1 MNSIYADIASR
12 TNGNIYIGVVGP
24 VRTGKSTFVTN
35 FMQKLIV
42 PNIENENDKKR
53 CIDELPQS
61 ADGKL
66 IMTTQPKFVPDKA
79 VQLNLPDKKSA
90 SVRMIDCVGY
100 LVDGAEGHLEGDK
113 QRFVNTPWSNESMPF
128 EKAAE
133 IGTKKVAVEH
143 ATVCVVVTTD
153 GSIGDIARKNYVT
166 AEERTIREVKSSSKP
181 FVVVLNTANPTA
193 ESTIGLCKT
202 LEEKYAVP
210 VLPLDVINADIA
222 EFEKVLLAII
232 NEFPIR
238 RIAVNLPNWMR
249 ALSRDNKVIVDIA
262 EKLKECSADIDKL
275 KDAQKLCDNMHC
287 DSVSNTQVSTVDC
300 GKGVVSYD
308 VTPTDGLFFKVLSDE
323 AHEDIT
329 DEFSLM
335 SFVSSSAYAKR
346 RFEIFKDA
354 LAEADAN
361 GYGVVYPLMEQMNLD
376 EPKMVKQGSIYGVQL
391 TARAPS
397 YHIVK
402 VDVTTDVSPMVGT
415 EQQSQYLLD
424 EYKTNPQKIWNT
436 NMFGRTMSGIAN
448 DGLMGKCA
456 SMPIEVK
463 QKLTRTVSRI
473 VNENKGGLICI
484 LL

>member
-1 MNSIYADIASR
+1 MNSIYGDIALR

-79 VQLNLPDKKSA
+79 VQLNLSDNKVA

-100 LVDGAEGHLEGDK
+100 LVDGAEGHLDGDK
-113 QRFVNTPWSNESMPF
+113 QRLVNTPWSNEPMPF
-128 EKAAE
+128 ETAAE
-133 IGTKKVAVEH
+133 IGTHKVAVEH
-143 ATVCVVVTTD
+143 STVCVVVTTD
-153 GSIGDIARKNYVT
+153 GSIGEIPRKNYIT
-166 AEERTIREVKSSSKP
+166 AEERIVREVKSSGKP
-181 FVVVLNTANPTA
+181 FVVVLNTTNPA
-193 ESTIGLCKT
+193 SESTFGLCRT
-202 LEEKYAVP
+202 LAEKYGVP
-210 VLPLDVINADIA
+210 VLPLDVVNADTD
-222 EFEKVLLAII
+222 ELEKVLLAIL

-249 ALSRDNKVIVDIA
+249 ALSRDNKVIVDLV
-262 EKLKECSADIDKL
+262 EKLKESSATVDKL
-275 KDAQKLCDNMHC
+275 KDTPKLCDNLHC
-287 DSVSNTQVSTVDC
+287 DSVGNVQVASVNCGSGTVT
-300 GKGVVSYD
+300 YD
-308 VTPTDGLFFKVLSDE
+308 VLPTDGLFFKVLSEE

-346 RFEIFKDA
+346 RFDIFKDA

-361 GYGVVYPLMEQMNLD
+361 GYGVVYPLMEQMFLD

-391 TARAPS
+391 TAKAPS

-402 VDVTTDVSPMVGT
+402 VDVTTDVSPMIGT

-424 EYKTNPQKIWNT
+424 EYKINPQKIWNT

-448 DGLMGKCA
+448 DGLMSKCV

>member
-1 MNSIYADIASR
+1 MNSIYGDIASR

-24 VRTGKSTFVTN
+24 VRTGKSAFVTN

-42 PNIENENDKKR
+42 PNIENDNDKKR

-66 IMTTQPKFVPDKA
+66 IMTTQPKFVPDRA
-79 VQLNLPDKKSA
+79 VQLDLTDKKTA

-100 LVDGAEGHLEGDK
+100 LVDGAEGHVDGDK
-113 QRFVNTPWSNESMPF
+113 QRLVNTPWSNEPLPF

-133 IGTKKVAVEH
+133 IGTRKVTVEH
-143 ATVCVVVTTD
+143 STVCVVVTTD
-153 GSIGDIARKNYVT
+153 GSIGEIPRKNYVT
-166 AEERTIREVKSSSKP
+166 AEERTIREAKSSQKP

-193 ESTIGLCKT
+193 ESTFGLCRT
-202 LEEKYAVP
+202 LEEKYGVP
-210 VLPLDVINADIA
+210 ILPLDVINADVG
-222 EFEKVLLAII
+222 ELEKVLLAIL

-249 ALSRDNKVIVDIA
+249 ALSRDNKVIVDLV
-262 EKLKECSADIDKL
+262 EKLKDGSSNVDKL
-275 KDAQKLCDNMHC
+275 KDAQKLCDNLHC
-287 DSVSNTQVSTVDC
+287 DSVSNVEVASVDC
-300 GKGVVSYD
+300 GKGIVAYN
-308 VTPTDGLFFKVLSDE
+308 VTPTDGLFFKVLSEE

-361 GYGVVYPLMEQMNLD
+361 GYGVVYPLMEQMFLD

-391 TARAPS
+391 TAKAPS

-402 VDVTTDVSPMVGT
+402 VDVTTDVSPMIGT

-424 EYKTNPQKIWNT
+424 EYKINPQKIWNT

-448 DGLMGKCA
+448 DGLTSKCA

>member
-1 MNSIYADIASR
+1 MNSIYGDIASR

-24 VRTGKSTFVTN
+24 VRTGKSTFVSN

-42 PNIENENDKKR
+42 PNIENDNDKKR
-53 CIDELPQS
+53 CVDELPLS

-66 IMTTQPKFVPDKA
+66 IMTTQPKFVPDRA
-79 VQLNLPDKKSA
+79 VQLDLSDKKTI

-100 LVDGAEGHLEGDK
+100 LVDGAEGHIDGDK
-113 QRFVNTPWSNESMPF
+113 QRLVNTPWSNEPIPF

-133 IGTKKVAVEH
+133 IGTRKVTVEH
-143 ATVCVVVTTD
+143 STVCVVVTTD
-153 GSIGDIARKNYVT
+153 GSIGEIPRKNYVS
-166 AEERTIREVKSSSKP
+166 AEERTIREAKSSGKP
-181 FVVVLNTANPTA
+181 FVIVLNTTNPTA
-193 ESTIGLCKT
+193 ESTFGLCRT
-202 LEEKYAVP
+202 LEEKYGVP
-210 VLPLDVINADIA
+210 VLSLDVINADA
-222 EFEKVLLAII
+222 DELEKVLLAIL

-249 ALSRDNKVIVDIA
+249 ALSRDNKVIVDLV
-262 EKLKECSADIDKL
+262 EKLKDSCADVDKL
-275 KDAQKLCDNMHC
+275 KDATKLCDNLHC
-287 DSVSNTQVSTVDC
+287 DSVSNVEVATADC
-300 GKGVVSYD
+300 GKGIVSYN
-308 VTPTDGLFFKVLSDE
+308 VTPADGLFFKVLSEE
-323 AHEDIT
+323 AHEDIV

-361 GYGVVYPLMEQMNLD
+361 GYGVVYPLMEQMFLD

-391 TARAPS
+391 TAKAPS

-402 VDVTTDVSPMVGT
+402 VDVTTDVSPMIGT

-424 EYKTNPQKIWNT
+424 EYKINPQKIWNT

-448 DGLMGKCA
+448 DGLMSKCA

>member
-1 MNSIYADIASR
+1 MNSIYGDIASR

-24 VRTGKSTFVTN
+24 VRTGKSTFVSN

-42 PNIENENDKKR
+42 PNIENDNDKKR
-53 CIDELPQS
+53 CVDELPQS

-66 IMTTQPKFVPDKA
+66 IMTTQPKFVPDRA
-79 VQLNLPDKKSA
+79 VQLDLSDKKTT

-100 LVDGAEGHLEGDK
+100 LVDGAEGHIDGDK
-113 QRFVNTPWSNESMPF
+113 QRLVNTPWSNEPIPF

-133 IGTKKVAVEH
+133 IGTRTVTVEH
-143 ATVCVVVTTD
+143 STVCVVVTTD
-153 GSIGDIARKNYVT
+153 GSIGEIPRKNYVS
-166 AEERTIREVKSSSKP
+166 AEERTIREAKSSGKP
-181 FVVVLNTANPTA
+181 FVVVLNTTNPTA
-193 ESTIGLCKT
+193 ESTFGLCRT
-202 LEEKYAVP
+202 LEEKYGVP
-210 VLPLDVINADIA
+210 VLPLDVINADA
-222 EFEKVLLAII
+222 DELEKILLAIL

-249 ALSRDNKVIVDIA
+249 ALSRDNKVIVDLV
-262 EKLKECSADIDKL
+262 EKLKDSCADVDKL
-275 KDAQKLCDNMHC
+275 KDAAKLCDNLHC
-287 DSVSNTQVSTVDC
+287 DSVSNVEVATADC
-300 GKGVVSYD
+300 GKGIVSYN
-308 VTPTDGLFFKVLSDE
+308 VTPADGLFFKVLSEE
-323 AHEDIT
+323 AHEDIV

-361 GYGVVYPLMEQMNLD
+361 GYGVVYPLMEQMFLD

-391 TARAPS
+391 TAKAPS

-402 VDVTTDVSPMVGT
+402 VDVTTDVSPMIGT

-424 EYKTNPQKIWNT
+424 EYKINPQKIWNT

-448 DGLMGKCA
+448 DGLMSKCA